1 MFKIKPQPPA
11 LLTAAATTVLALTAA
26 NTSRAVPVT
35 GVYIEDPRCD
45 VIPQQTLSHEL
56 GEGGFFPIN
65 ESFKV
70 NAVTPATFTVC
81 VPDDGQ
87 ANDWIVDIT
96 NTSGI
101 AWTNLF
107 FVADDQMF
115 IGNADG
121 TMLDPFG
128 PPGIAPTDA
137 FRIDSV
143 GLNNNLLGES
153 LLNDGIFAPGESWR
167 FNVSNFSH
175 ASGAAFPPIFQR
187 PGIFANSE
195 TVNAAIPGTASI
207 LAIPVPEPST
217 IGALVVAGC
226 ALLMRRRPRRE

>member
-1 MFKIKPQPPA
+1 MFTFKPYHPA
-11 LLTAAATTVLALTAA
+11 LLTAAATTLLSLTAA

-35 GVYIEDPRCD
+35 GVYFEDARCD

-70 NAVTPATFTVC
+70 NSVSAATFTVC
-81 VPDDGQ
+81 VPDDNQ
-87 ANDWIVDIT
+87 ANDWIVDIL
-96 NTSGI
+96 NTSGT
-101 AWTNLF
+101 AWTNVF

-115 IGNADG
+115 VGNADG
-121 TMLDPFG
+121 TMFDPAG

-137 FRIDSV
+137 FRIDSF
-143 GLNNNLLGES
+143 GINPNLLGES
-153 LLNDGIFAPGESWR
+153 MVNDGIFAPGESWR
-167 FNVSNFSH
+167 FNVSNFFH
-175 ASGAAFPPIFQR
+175 ASGAALPPIFQR

-207 LAIPVPEPST
+207 LAIPIPEPST
-217 IGALVVAGC
+217 IGALTVAAC
-226 ALLMRRRPRRE
+226 AILMQRRPRRS